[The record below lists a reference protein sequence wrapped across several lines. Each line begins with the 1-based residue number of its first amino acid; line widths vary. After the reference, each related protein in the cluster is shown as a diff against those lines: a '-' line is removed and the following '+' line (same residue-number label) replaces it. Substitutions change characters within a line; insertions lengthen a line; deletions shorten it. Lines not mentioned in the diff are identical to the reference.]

1 MSVDVCI
8 CNICNSAECYN
19 RIYKYT
25 HTHTGKYIVEL
36 LRHLVV
42 VVKGTSVR

>member
-25 HTHTGKYIVEL
+25 HTGKYIVEL